1 MCDQTDD
8 YKHAQ
13 TFISRHLSNDPDI
26 DGIQVTLTYAQS
38 LDGMISRQGQALAL
52 SSRASLLMTHRMRAT
67 HDAILVGIGT
77 VLCDNPQLSARLLP
91 TGELPCHPQPVVLD
105 PMLRT
110 PADARLLTGPKDD
123 AGLKMPWIVA
133 GPNADPGR
141 RRLLEQ
147 LGATVIMVNDVDDEG
162 RPRLGKVVGELERR
176 GVRTLMVEGGAQ
188 IIRAF
193 LRSERMVH
201 KLVITIAPVYIGSAE
216 GVPAVDTVLPH
227 IRPLAYEQFGCDV
240 VMVADLPKVI
250 N

>member
-1 MCDQTDD
+1 M
-8 YKHAQ
+8 YVHAQ
-13 TFISRHLSNDPDI
+13 SFISRHLPDDQDSN
-26 DGIQVTLTYAQS
+26 GIQVTLTYAQS

-91 TGELPCHPQPVVLD
+91 AGETPCHPQPVVLD

-110 PADARLLTGPKDD
+110 PVDARLLAGPKDNPD
-123 AGLKMPWIVA
+123 LKMPWIVA
-133 GPNADPGR
+133 GPNADSGK
-141 RRLLEQ
+141 RRLLEE
-147 LGATVIMVNDVDDEG
+147 LGATVIVINDVDGEG

-176 GVRTLMVEGGAQ
+176 GAKRLMVEGGAQ
-188 IIRAF
+188 VIRAF

-201 KLVITIAPVYIGSAE
+201 RLIITIAPVYIGAAE

-240 VMVADLPKVI
+240 VMVADLQKQ
-250 N
+250 